1 MKIEEDGIELEKSPE
16 MLASAERLSDYIR
29 ELPLTAEQNDKLVQM
44 LLDHVGDVQRCGFNQ
59 GLKVGTNGKSLSVG
73 LHRGNGRRK
82 RRAHAPAVGRDPVPL
97 F

>member
-59 GLKVGTNGKSLSVG
+59 GLKVGKEFAGWE
-73 LHRGNGRRK
+73 GRE
-82 RRAHAPAVGRDPVPL
+82 APGAKDFHKL
-97 F
+97 LQ

>member
-29 ELPLTAEQNDKLVQM
+29 GLPLTAEQNDKLVQM

-59 GLKVGTNGKSLSVG
+59 GLKVGKEFAGG
-73 LHRGNGRRK
+73 GRPGS
-82 RRAHAPAVGRDPVPL
+82 AGRERFSQTL
-97 F
+97 AISA

>member
-1 MKIEEDGIELEKSPE
+1 MKIEENGIELEKSPE

-59 GLKVGTNGKSLSVG
+59 GLKVGKEFAEWE
-73 LHRGNGRRK
+73 GRE
-82 RRAHAPAVGRDPVPL
+82 APDAKDFHKL
-97 F
+97 LQ